1 MTLSHQTFT
10 NRCFFSGLL
19 LFAVIASPLP
29 SSFADESLLQ
39 QHCGKCH
46 SDPEPEGKFKL
57 EDLGK
62 TPSKKTLD
70 AWTTSIDR
78 VRAGEMPPAKSSQ
91 LTPDQ
96 RQRLLNYLSGKVQ
109 FYAQRSADS
118 LRAKPRRL
126 NNREFANSVRDVLL
140 IEDVGTHQPV
150 DNLIGDALHKG
161 FDTHGETLGFSNFH
175 LEQYITALRRIIDAT
190 IISEPQS
197 LSGRYKIDP
206 TQIFAAHTSQNTTRR
221 ERKGTPDYFDFLDP
235 KQLAYFGPF
244 KTVPHTGWYNLT
256 ICCTAKDRGLYD
268 WKKTG
273 IYDGD
278 PIQIEVQLGNRTQT
292 FDLPDD
298 EVLEIK
304 LTEWLAAGSRLRL
317 RYPTDGL
324 TQRRN
329 GNFKF
334 QNAIAGEYIKE
345 HDPQLYDRVVSS
357 IRRPKSGRTRSP
369 AAWQNWV
376 QYWRGPRPRVLS
388 AEIEGPLNETWP
400 PQRQAALIG
409 KNPSVQNAI
418 AILKPIAERAWRRE
432 VQAAELSQIV
442 QLVQSKVAELG
453 DIEALK
459 EGIVAILASPAFLIL
474 NTDEMNPQQRFAS
487 KFSYFLQ
494 STIPDTRL
502 RRASLSGK
510 LDSFIEIRAEL
521 QRRVDKAQCD
531 PFLKAFPY
539 AWLKLSNINFMA
551 PDPDQFPHYHRKR
564 VSEDMVN
571 EALHFF
577 RHLTVNNGPIPDFMS
592 ADYSFINAD
601 LATVYDVNDIP
612 KDSLF
617 RKYTFTDGRRG
628 GLLGMGSFLS
638 ITADSLGTSPIH
650 RAVYV
655 MDNFLGIHPAPPP
668 ADVKITEPDVRT
680 ARTIREVLEAH
691 RSNKTCSSCHQSID
705 PYGYAFENFDP
716 VGAWRDKYMARL
728 SQPSRASK
736 RTGKPQGIPIDAS
749 ANFASG
755 FEYNDITGFRK
766 FMQTPA
772 NRDRFV
778 RCFITHLLTYA
789 NGAEPNNYLEIEK
802 ILQVSAEHDYRMLD
816 TIAAVIDSPLFRE
829 VRER

>member
-1 MTLSHQTFT
+1 MST
-10 NRCFFSGLL
+10 
-19 LFAVIASPLP
+19 LFADKA
-29 SSFADESLLQ
+29 LLQ
-39 QHCGKCH
+39 QYCGECH
-46 SDPEPEGKFKL
+46 HGPEPQGNFKL

-62 TPSKKTLD
+62 TPSKKSLD
-70 AWTTSIDR
+70 AWITSIDR
-78 VRAGEMPPAKSSQ
+78 VQAGEMPPAKSDR
-91 LTPDQ
+91 LTTGK
-96 RQRLLNYLSGKVQ
+96 RQRLLNYLSGKVN
-109 FYAQRSADS
+109 FFTQRSADS
-118 LRAKPRRL
+118 LRVKPRRL

-161 FDTHGETLGFSNFH
+161 FDTHGDTLGFSNFH

-197 LSGRYKIDP
+197 LSRHYKIAP
-206 TQIFAAHTSQNTTRR
+206 TQIFAAHTSQNTKRR
-221 ERKGTPDYFDFLDP
+221 ERRGEADYFDFLDP
-235 KQLAYFGPF
+235 KQLAYFAPF

-256 ICCTAKDRGLYD
+256 IRCTAKDRGLYD

-278 PIQIEVQLGNRTQT
+278 PIQIEVQLGNRTRT
-292 FDLPDD
+292 FNLPDD

-317 RYPTDGL
+317 SYPTDGL
-324 TQRRN
+324 TQRGN

-334 QNAIAGEYIKE
+334 QNAIAGEHIKE
-345 HDPQLYDRVVSS
+345 HDPKLYDRVASS
-357 IRRPKSGRTRSP
+357 ISPPKSGRTRSP

-376 QYWRGPRPRVLS
+376 QHWHGPRPRVLS
-388 AEIEGPLNETWP
+388 AEVEGPLQKTWP

-409 KNPSVQNAI
+409 ENADVQNAL
-418 AILKPIAERAWRRE
+418 AILKPIAERAWRRK
-432 VQAAELSQIV
+432 VQDAELSQIL
-442 QLVQSKVAELG
+442 QLVQTKAEELG
-453 DIEALK
+453 DREALK

-474 NTDEMNPQQRFAS
+474 NTDEMNPQQRFAT

-502 RRASLSGK
+502 RKASQTGK
-510 LDSFIEIRAEL
+510 LDSFVDIRAEL
-521 QRRVDKAQCD
+521 QRRVDNAQCD
-531 PFLKAFPY
+531 PFMRAFPY
-539 AWLKLSNINFMA
+539 AWLKLGNINFMA
-551 PDPDQFPHYHRKR
+551 PDPEQFPQYHRKR

-577 RHLTVNNGPIPDFMS
+577 HDLAVNNGPIPDFIS

-601 LATVYDVNDIP
+601 LAAVYDVNDVP
-612 KDSLF
+612 KDSRF

-628 GLLGMGSFLS
+628 GLLGMGAFLS

-716 VGAWRDKYMARL
+716 VGAWRDHYMAPL
-728 SQPSRASK
+728 AQASRPPK
-736 RTGKPQGIPIDAS
+736 RSAKPQGIRIDAS
-749 ANFASG
+749 AKFASG
-755 FEYNDITGFRK
+755 FEYKDITGFRK

-789 NGAEPNNYLEIEK
+789 NGAEPSNYLEVEK
-802 ILQVSAEHDYRMLD
+802 ILKVSAAHDYRMLD

-829 VRER
+829 DRER